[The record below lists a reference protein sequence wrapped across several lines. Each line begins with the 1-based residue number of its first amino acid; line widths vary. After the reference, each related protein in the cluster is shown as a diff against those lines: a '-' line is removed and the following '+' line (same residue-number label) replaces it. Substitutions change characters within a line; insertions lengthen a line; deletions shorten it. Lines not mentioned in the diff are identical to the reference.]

1 MKSDETTIAIMGEDV
16 PARHERMSIH
26 ELRFLPDNPRVYAT
40 IREMPDFAELTPE
53 EKQVRIYERLLRE
66 SSVKKLE
73 PEIKRDGGLQDPVT
87 VRIDTC
93 QVIEGNSRLAV
104 YRKLWNETR
113 DDQWADIR
121 CLTVSKLTPD
131 QQTRLLGQAH
141 LRGRTEWSRYAK
153 ALFCFSWVEE
163 QHKDISTLA
172 TLSGFTADAIRKNVK
187 IIYLMEENKDDKL
200 SHFSYYDVLV
210 RNRIISGAIGENA
223 ALKATLF
230 PQIKGEAFTSQQ
242 MRDHL
247 QTVIPK
253 RRILQKYVRGDVNL
267 HDAYDRAKISG
278 TEQRLK
284 KVLYGLDDIEKGDID
299 GLERNE
305 FGAVKQVV
313 RKIRQQLKR
322 VCGIIDAAEE

>member
-1 MKSDETTIAIMGEDV
+1 MKSDETTIAIMGKHV
-16 PARHERMSIH
+16 PARHERIAIDKLH
-26 ELRFLPDNPRVYAT
+26 FLPDNPRVYAA

-66 SSVKKLE
+66 PSVKKLE
-73 PEIKRDGGLQDPVT
+73 PEIKRDGGLQDPIT
-87 VRIDTC
+87 VRIDTR

-104 YRKLWNETR
+104 YRKLRDETA
-113 DDQWADIR
+113 DDQWAHIR
-121 CLTVSKLTPD
+121 CLTVSKLTDD

-163 QHKDISTLA
+163 HNKDISTLA
-172 TLSGFTADAIRKNVK
+172 KLSGFTADAIRKNVK
-187 IIYLMEENKDDKL
+187 IIYLMKENDDDKL

-210 RNRIISGAIGENA
+210 RNRIISRAIGENS
-223 ALKATLF
+223 ALKATLL
-230 PQIKGEAFTSQQ
+230 PQIKAEAFTSQQ

-253 RRILQKYVRGDVNL
+253 PRILRKYVRGDVNL
-267 HDAYDRAKISG
+267 HDAHDRAKISG

-284 KVLYGLDDIEKGDID
+284 KVLDGLDDIEKGDID

-305 FGAVKQVV
+305 LGAVKQVV
-313 RKIRQQLKR
+313 RRIGQQLKR
-322 VCGIIDAAEE
+322 VSGIIDAVEA